1 MKKLQIIL
9 FILVLGVSSSCN
21 TETILQQADSR
32 SQGIKANLPVDPK
45 VKIGEL
51 ENGLRYYIR
60 ENQKPKK
67 RAVLW
72 LAINAGSVLE
82 DDNQQGLAHLVEH
95 MAFNGTKHFEKQELV
110 DYLESI
116 GTKFGPDLNAHTS
129 FDETVYK
136 LQVPSDSTDYIL
148 SGLQILEDWAHGLLF
163 DENEIDKERGVVTEE
178 WRTRQGAGAR
188 MWNKVVPIL
197 FNNSQYA
204 KRLPIGQIA
213 VIDTAHYET
222 IKKFY
227 QDWYRPDLMALIAVG
242 DFDSNWIEELIKT
255 YFSRIPVKNN
265 PRERIV
271 YPVPDHQ
278 ETLIAIATDPEASG
292 TRISINYKHPL
303 ARQYTEEDYR
313 NTIIQNLYTGMLN
326 KRLEELTKL
335 SDPPM
340 MYGYSYFRNMTLSKA
355 SYVLGAAVREDRIHT
370 GLATLLIEA
379 ERVRRHGFTSTELER
394 QKMEVLRRIEKSYD
408 ERDKTESKT
417 YVREYVRNF
426 LEEEPISGIEYE
438 LELYKRFIPEIAIE
452 EINNLAKKW
461 VTDHNRVVTV
471 YAPEKEGLTI
481 PTEDELLAVFS
492 EIKSIEIEPYM
503 DKVSDEPLVA
513 IQPEPSQ
520 ISNIEILEDIGVEI
534 WTLTN
539 GIRVI
544 LKSTDFKNDEIL
556 FYAYSPGGTSLA
568 PTESYVPASTA
579 DWIISDSGLG
589 PFSQIE
595 LQKKLSGKIINISP
609 YLSDLYEGLSGSA
622 SPKDMETLFQ
632 LIYLYFTA
640 PRRDETAFQAILER
654 GKGFLEN
661 RSARPESAFEDTVK
675 VTMAQYH
682 PRQRPWSLQLLNE
695 MELDKSFSFYQ
706 DRFADASDFTFF
718 FVGNFDRKAIA
729 PRILTYLGGL
739 PTVNRKETW
748 ENTGIDPPQ
757 GIMKKHVYRGMEEK
771 SITRI
776 IFSGNFEWSR
786 ENRYTLKSMTQAFRI
801 KLREVLRED
810 MSGVYG
816 VGVRAKPKHYPEG
829 EYTLSI
835 SFGCAPDR
843 VEELT
848 NAVFQQIDSLK
859 TTGLTDKYLTKVKE
873 KQRRERET
881 NLKENRFWLNVLKTY
896 DMHNEDFLD
905 ILEYEKLIEKLSL
918 GNIQKAA
925 NQYFNVENYVQ
936 ITLYPE
942 NSPGEN

>member
-9 FILVLGVSSSCN
+9 FILVLGASSACN

-32 SQGIKANLPVDPK
+32 SPGIKTNLPIDPK
-45 VKIGEL
+45 VKIGKL

-60 ENQKPKK
+60 ENQKPQK

-72 LAINAGSVLE
+72 LAVNAGSVLE

-148 SGLQILEDWAHGLLF
+148 SGLQILEDWAHGLLL
-163 DENEIDKERGVVTEE
+163 DENEIDKERGVVIEE

-204 KRLPIGQIA
+204 KRLPIGQVA
-213 VIDTAHYET
+213 VVDTAHYAT

-255 YFSRIPVKNN
+255 YFSRIPVKDN

-303 ARQYTEEDYR
+303 ARQYTIGDYR
-313 NTIIQNLYTGMLN
+313 NTIIQNLYTGMFN
-326 KRLEELTKL
+326 KRLGELTKL
-335 SDPPM
+335 PDPPM

-355 SYVLGAAVREDRIHT
+355 SYVLGAGVRENRIHM

-394 QKMEVLRRIEKSYD
+394 QKMEVLRRIEKSYE

-426 LEEEPISGIEYE
+426 LEEEPIPGIEYE
-438 LELYKRFIPEIAIE
+438 LELYRRFIPEIAIE

-492 EIKSIEIEPYM
+492 EIKSIEIEPYV

-568 PTESYVPASTA
+568 PTENYVPASTA

-595 LQKKLSGKIINISP
+595 LQKKLSGKIINVSP

-640 PRRDETAFQAILER
+640 PRRDETAFQAVLER

-739 PTVNRKETW
+739 PSVNRKETW
-748 ENTGIDPPQ
+748 KNTGIDPPQ

-786 ENRYTLKSMTQAFRI
+786 ENRYTIQSMAQAFRI

-816 VGVRAKPKHYPEG
+816 VGVRVKPKHYPEG
-829 EYTLSI
+829 EYTISI

-905 ILEYEKLIEKLSL
+905 ILEYEKLIKELSL
-918 GNIQKAA
+918 ENIQKAA

-942 NSPGEN
+942 NPPGEN

>member
-1 MKKLQIIL
+1 MKKLQLIL
-9 FILVLGVSSSCN
+9 FALVLSACTTPKTGGSV
-21 TETILQQADSR
+21 QQVKSTAPTMDE
-32 SQGIKANLPVDPK
+32 QLPVDPK

-60 ENQKPKK
+60 ENQKPQK

-72 LAINAGSVLE
+72 LAVNAGSVLE

-148 SGLQILEDWAHGLLF
+148 SGLQILEDWAHGLLL

-188 MWNKVVPIL
+188 MWNKIVPIL

-204 KRLPIGQIA
+204 KRLPIGQVA

-255 YFSRIPVKNN
+255 YFSRIPVKDN

-313 NTIIQNLYTGMLN
+313 DMIIQNLYTGMLN

-335 SDPPM
+335 PDPPM

-370 GLATLLIEA
+370 GLATLLTEA
-379 ERVRRHGFTSTELER
+379 ERVRRHGFTSTELDR
-394 QKMEVLRRIEKSYD
+394 QKMEVLRRIEKSYE

-438 LELYKRFIPEIAIE
+438 LELYRHFIPEIAIE

-492 EIKSIEIEPYM
+492 EIKSIEIEPYV

-520 ISNIEILEDIGVEI
+520 ILNVEILEDIGVEI

-595 LQKKLSGKIINISP
+595 LQKKLAGKIINVSP
-609 YLSDLYEGLSGSA
+609 YLSDLYEGLSGSV

-632 LIYLYFTA
+632 IIYLYFTA
-640 PRRDETAFQAILER
+640 PRRDETAFQAVLER

-739 PTVNRKETW
+739 PTINRKETW
-748 ENTGIDPPQ
+748 KNTGIDPPR
-757 GIMKKHVYRGMEEK
+757 GVMEKHVYRGMEEK

-786 ENRYTLKSMTQAFRI
+786 ENRYTLQSMAKAFQI

-829 EYTLSI
+829 EYTMSI

-896 DMHNEDFLD
+896 DMHNEDFLA
-905 ILEYEKLIEKLSL
+905 ILEYEKLIEELSL

-942 NSPGEN
+942 NSPGGN

>member
-1 MKKLQIIL
+1 
-9 FILVLGVSSSCN
+9 
-21 TETILQQADSR
+21 
-32 SQGIKANLPVDPK
+32 
-45 VKIGEL
+45 
-51 ENGLRYYIR
+51 
-60 ENQKPKK
+60 
-67 RAVLW
+67 
-72 LAINAGSVLE
+72 
-82 DDNQQGLAHLVEH
+82 
-95 MAFNGTKHFEKQELV
+95 
-110 DYLESI
+110 
-116 GTKFGPDLNAHTS
+116 
-129 FDETVYK
+129 
-136 LQVPSDSTDYIL
+136 
-148 SGLQILEDWAHGLLF
+148 
-163 DENEIDKERGVVTEE
+163 
-178 WRTRQGAGAR
+178 
-188 MWNKVVPIL
+188 
-197 FNNSQYA
+197 
-204 KRLPIGQIA
+204 
-213 VIDTAHYET
+213 
-222 IKKFY
+222 
-227 QDWYRPDLMALIAVG
+227 
-242 DFDSNWIEELIKT
+242 
-255 YFSRIPVKNN
+255 
-265 PRERIV
+265 
-271 YPVPDHQ
+271 
-278 ETLIAIATDPEASG
+278 
-292 TRISINYKHPL
+292 
-303 ARQYTEEDYR
+303 
-313 NTIIQNLYTGMLN
+313 
-326 KRLEELTKL
+326 
-335 SDPPM
+335 
-340 MYGYSYFRNMTLSKA
+340 
-355 SYVLGAAVREDRIHT
+355 
-370 GLATLLIEA
+370 
-379 ERVRRHGFTSTELER
+379 
-394 QKMEVLRRIEKSYD
+394 MEVLRRIEKSYE

-438 LELYKRFIPEIAIE
+438 LELYRRFIPEIAIE

-492 EIKSIEIEPYM
+492 EIKSIDIEPYV

-568 PTESYVPASTA
+568 PTENYVPASTA

-595 LQKKLSGKIINISP
+595 LQKKLAGKIINVSP

-640 PRRDETAFQAILER
+640 PRRDETAFQAVLER

-786 ENRYTLKSMTQAFRI
+786 ENRYTLQSMAQAFRI

-829 EYTLSI
+829 EYTISI

-942 NSPGEN
+942 NSPGKN

>member
-9 FILVLGVSSSCN
+9 IIFVLSASTAHNAG
-21 TETILQQADSR
+21 TITQQADSR
-32 SQGIKANLPVDPK
+32 SPGIKANLPVDPK

-51 ENGLRYYIR
+51 KNGLRYYIR
-60 ENQKPKK
+60 ENQKPQK

-72 LAINAGSVLE
+72 LAVNAGSVLE

-136 LQVPSDSTDYIL
+136 LQVPSDSAGYIF
-148 SGLQILEDWAHGLLF
+148 SGLQILEDWAHGLLL

-178 WRTRQGAGAR
+178 WRTRQGARAR

-204 KRLPIGQIA
+204 KRLPIGQVA

-255 YFSRIPVKNN
+255 YFSRIPVKDN

-303 ARQYTEEDYR
+303 ERQYTTGDYR
-313 NTIIQNLYTGMLN
+313 NTIIQSLYTGMLN
-326 KRLEELTKL
+326 KRLGELTKL
-335 SDPPM
+335 PDPPM

-355 SYVLGAAVREDRIHT
+355 SYVLGAGVREDRIHT

-379 ERVRRHGFTSTELER
+379 ERVRRHGFTSTELDR
-394 QKMEVLRRIEKSYD
+394 QKMEVLRRIEKSYE

-426 LEEEPISGIEYE
+426 LEEEPIPGIEYE
-438 LELYKRFIPEIAIE
+438 LELYRRFIPGIAIE

-461 VTDHNRVVTV
+461 VTDHNRVVIV

-492 EIKSIEIEPYM
+492 EIKSIEIEPYV

-568 PTESYVPASTA
+568 PTENYVPASTA

-595 LQKKLSGKIINISP
+595 LQKKLSGKIINVSP
-609 YLSDLYEGLSGSA
+609 YLSDLYEGLSGSV
-622 SPKDMETLFQ
+622 SPKDVETLFQ

-640 PRRDETAFQAILER
+640 PRRDETAFQAVLER

-729 PRILTYLGGL
+729 PGILTYLGGL
-739 PTVNRKETW
+739 PSVNRKETW
-748 ENTGIDPPQ
+748 KNTGIDPPQ

-786 ENRYTLKSMTQAFRI
+786 ENRYTLQSMAQAFRI

-829 EYTLSI
+829 EYTISI

-859 TTGLTDKYLTKVKE
+859 TIGLTDKYLTKVKE

-881 NLKENRFWLNVLKTY
+881 NLQENRYWLNVLKTY

-905 ILEYEKLIEKLSL
+905 ILEYEKLIEELSL

-942 NSPGEN
+942 NPPGGN